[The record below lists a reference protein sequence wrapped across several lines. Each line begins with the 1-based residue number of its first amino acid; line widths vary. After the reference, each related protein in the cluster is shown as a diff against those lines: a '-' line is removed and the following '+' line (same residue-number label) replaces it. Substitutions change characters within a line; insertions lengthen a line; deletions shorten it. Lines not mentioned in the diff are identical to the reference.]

1 MCDLD
6 RVTSVLFNLLVLM
19 CQMGMLAL
27 QSLYF
32 HFIVVVAAAALVT
45 IIISIAVLSLLLL

>member
-6 RVTSVLFNLLVLM
+6 RVTSFLFNLLVLM
-19 CQMGMLAL
+19 YQMGMLAL
-27 QSLYF
+27 QSPYF
-32 HFIVVVAAAALVT
+32 HFIVVAAAAIVI